1 MYSDISNVFL
11 NNIRAIRFYVNSVE
25 QTMSY
30 PFSEELLNTDDNAFL
45 AAMVF
50 NITKVKKR
58 GYEMSKELRT
68 IENIPQ
74 EVINYVK
81 KVENFVH
88 EIERDKD
95 KLPLYNY
102 LPKGI
107 KKEYRKLEVGEKQ
120 KEILYRG
127 SLLLLVTYFENLIA
141 GVLKENFVKYPQ
153 RIALNEKSVS
163 YKVLTEVND
172 IEEIKNILIDQEV
185 TNKMYESLTDWKN
198 YFKKNIKLDL
208 NVWEDEFD
216 ALQEIIA
223 RRNLYVH
230 NNGIINNIYI
240 NLVDGVS
247 KDSIGED
254 LNLDREYV
262 EKAINIIE
270 YSGMSLLIEA
280 WLKECVEDP
289 DEVKNV
295 TDLIYEEYL
304 DTQRWEMARHF
315 YEICLQS
322 SKLLDADRILCKIN
336 RWQCYK
342 RLGEYDIIKNEVEKL
357 DVSAYLPRYTLG
369 ILALKEEYKEFFE
382 LYDNQTD
389 LREEQLKEWPL
400 FKELRK
406 SEEYIKRFPEIEEK
420 KEVEKIEC
428 KDTEDVTD
436 N

>member
-25 QTMSY
+25 QTMGN
-30 PFSEELLNTDDNAFL
+30 PFNEELANNDNAFV
-45 AAMVF
+45 AAMIFMV
-50 NITKVKKR
+50 NKVR
-58 GYEMSKELRT
+58 EHGLETSKVLQTLEFV
-68 IENIPQ
+68 PQ
-74 EVINYVK
+74 EAIDYIK
-81 KVENFVH
+81 KFENFVH
-88 EIERDKD
+88 EIVCSEE

-102 LPKGI
+102 LPKDI
-107 KKEYRKLEVGEKQ
+107 RKEYRKFEVEERQ

-141 GVLKENFVKYPQ
+141 GVFKENFVKYPQ

-185 TNKMYESLTDWKN
+185 TNKMYESLTDWKT

-208 NVWEDEFD
+208 KAWEDGFD

-240 NLVDGVS
+240 NLVNGVS

-262 EKAINIIE
+262 DKAINIIE
-270 YSGMSLLIEA
+270 YSGMSLLVEA
-280 WLKECVEDP
+280 WLKECAEDP
-289 DEVKNV
+289 DEVQNV
-295 TDLIYEEYL
+295 KDLIYEEYL
-304 DTQRWEMARHF
+304 ETQRWEEARHF

-342 RLGEYDIIKNEVEKL
+342 WLGEYDIIKNEVEKL
-357 DVSAYLPRYTLG
+357 DVSAYLPKYTLG
-369 ILALKEEYKEFFE
+369 ILALKEEYKKFFE

-389 LREEQLKEWPL
+389 IGEDELKEWPL
-400 FKELRK
+400 FMELRK
-406 SEEYIKRFPEIEEK
+406 SEEYMKRFPEIEEK
-420 KEVEKIEC
+420 EEVEKIEC
-428 KDTEDVTD
+428 KNTEDVTD